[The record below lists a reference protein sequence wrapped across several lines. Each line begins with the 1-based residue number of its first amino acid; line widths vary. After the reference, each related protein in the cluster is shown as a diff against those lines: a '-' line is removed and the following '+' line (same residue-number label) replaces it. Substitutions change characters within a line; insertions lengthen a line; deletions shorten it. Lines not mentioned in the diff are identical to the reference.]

1 MKLKKLLSAALT
13 VAMVGTAFS
22 ATALAAPKEYANG
35 KYTATVHFL
44 HETKDQ
50 LSMCDPLFVHTA
62 DLTFTDD
69 TLSLEMYVANP
80 VPAFPEQGADGT
92 VKNVKITIP
101 DSAYGPQEYEVK
113 SDMETKAVKEFD
125 TSNSLFGIEAGS
137 KLTTQKLSVDLPRK
151 AISELEKGAKT
162 VAYVNVVMNNEST
175 LRTQL
180 SDIKAV
186 EESKPDAGTPEVPTV
201 TETKSSQITAD
212 VKEVISKPEYN
223 VTVPQSIALGT
234 LSSEKDNELSYKVN
248 VKASNLNG
256 ATVTVTAPE
265 SGKLLSGKNEIA
277 FANSF
282 GTKSVSKDTA
292 EAGQDLTGSVKV
304 TKETVKAA
312 KAGNYAGTTTFAINF
327 APAK

>member
-44 HETKDQ
+44 HESKDQ
-50 LSMCDPLFVHTA
+50 PSMCDPIFAHTA

-69 TLSLEMYVANP
+69 TLSLDVYVANP
-80 VPAFPEQGADGT
+80 IPAYPDQGAEGT

-101 DSAYGPQEYEVK
+101 DSAYGPQEYEMT

-125 TSNSLFGIEAGS
+125 TSSPLFGIEAGS

-151 AISELEKGAKT
+151 AIAELEKGAKT
-162 VAYVNVVMNNEST
+162 VAYVNVVMNNDAT

-180 SDIKAV
+180 TDIKAV
-186 EESKPDAGTPEVPTV
+186 GESKPDEGTPEVPTV
-201 TETKSSQITAD
+201 TDTKSSQITAD

-248 VKASNLNG
+248 VKAANLNG

-277 FANSF
+277 FVNSF
-282 GTKSVSKDTA
+282 GTKSVSIDTA

-312 KAGNYAGTTTFAINF
+312 KAGNYAGTTTFTINF